1 MRFFVFFVFFFSWQ
15 VFIAQETYTPTKIK
29 ENEVT
34 LDGLLSEKIWK
45 DATKIPLDIEFSP
58 ANNLQANKKT
68 TAYISYSDTFL
79 FIAVHAEDDPNNI
92 RASIRPRD
100 DFNIWND
107 DLILV
112 RLDPFAD
119 ARNNLGLAVNALG
132 SQFDVKQVNA
142 LSDEDRYDSTFNM
155 NFESKAAIIDNGY
168 TVEMKIPFSEIPFPN
183 GTDQEWHIN
192 FYRRYFENG
201 NEIEVS
207 SQPRDRNNNC
217 VVCQTTD
224 NLILQDIVIDK
235 RLEILPYISSNI
247 QGSRNSPDEK
257 ISYGSVKGKVG
268 LVSGGGS
275 GHEPSHAG
283 YVGVGM
289 LDGAVSGEVFTSP
302 TPDQV
307 FEAIKAVDSGSGV
320 LLIIKNYTGDV
331 MNFEMAAELAEAEGI
346 NVAKVVVNDDVAVE
360 NSTYT
365 TGRRGIAGTVLVHK
379 IAGAA
384 AERGATLEEVEAI
397 ANKVIDNVRS
407 MGMALTPCTIP
418 AVGKPGFSLG
428 ENEIEIGMGIHGEPG
443 IEKTSIQTANTIAET
458 LLTKVLDDLNIKQND
473 KVAVLINGLGA
484 TPLMELYILNKKVAS
499 ILDEQHVEIYD
510 TFVGE
515 FMTALEMAGCSIS
528 VLKLD
533 QELMELLDSHANT
546 LAFKR

>member
-1 MRFFVFFVFFFSWQ
+1 MKKLINDANTVV
-15 VFIAQETYTPTKIK
+15 QEMLEGMVAAHPNKLK
-29 ENEVT
+29 
-34 LDGLLSEKIWK
+34 LLP
-45 DATKIPLDIEFSP
+45 D
-58 ANNLQANKKT
+58 T
-68 TAYISYSDTFL
+68 T
-79 FIAVHAEDDPNNI
+79 V
-92 RASIRPRD
+92 
-100 DFNIWND
+100 
-107 DLILV
+107 LV
-112 RLDPFAD
+112 RAD
-119 ARNNLGLAVNALG
+119 A
-132 SQFDVKQVNA
+132 
-142 LSDEDRYDSTFNM
+142 
-155 NFESKAAIIDNGY
+155 
-168 TVEMKIPFSEIPFPN
+168 P
-183 GTDQEWHIN
+183 
-192 FYRRYFENG
+192 
-201 NEIEVS
+201 
-207 SQPRDRNNNC
+207 
-217 VVCQTTD
+217 
-224 NLILQDIVIDK
+224 
-235 RLEILPYISSNI
+235 
-247 QGSRNSPDEK
+247 
-257 ISYGSVKGKVG
+257 VKGKVG